1 MSFKKNLGNAEF
13 FPFPHLWKFAFPTVR
28 TCSVSHCRRA
38 EKVRFPTQPLQ
49 GLETLHAPMIRN
61 SKILLWEREKI
72 PCVKWAEFIRQEYH
86 LKTFETP
93 FSQILLRPWWYTER
107 SMFSCGW
114 WKIHLFFQNCIRHCT
129 GHYTLTVNVLTCQVC
144 RVLNYMQQILS

>member
-1 MSFKKNLGNAEF
+1 MKSGNRC
-13 FPFPHLWKFAFPTVR
+13 FP
-28 TCSVSHCRRA
+28 
-38 EKVRFPTQPLQ
+38 PLQ

-114 WKIHLFFQNCIRHCT
+114 WKIHLFFQNCTRQCT
-129 GHYTLTVNVLTCQVC
+129 GHYTLTRFDMSSVQGFKLYATNIILRSLSGVYSDTDQMSSQIQIHWTFQCTG
-144 RVLNYMQQILS
+144 RVEF